1 MKDMDHLDMKILAVI
16 QQDNRLTHDELAAQ
30 VNLSSSAVRRRLRRL
45 REDGV
50 ILKDVAILNPA
61 SFGISVIVSI
71 RLASE
76 THSIYEAFKKRML
89 AAVEVAQCYT
99 VSGEA
104 DFIVIAHLKDLPSYE
119 RWMDEY
125 VLSDPS
131 VQRADTNIV
140 YSRIKYETAINLGA
154 DSEA

>member
-1 MKDMDHLDMKILAVI
+1 MNTIDQIDRKILKIV
-16 QQDNRLTHDELAAQ
+16 QHDNRLSNDELAEK

-45 REDGV
+45 RECGV
-50 ILKDVAILNPA
+50 ILKEVAILEPA

-76 THSIYEAFKKRML
+76 THSIYEAFKQRML
-89 AAVEVAQCYT
+89 AAQEVAQCYT

-104 DFIVIAHLKDLPSYE
+104 DLIVIAHLKDLPSYE
-119 RWMDEY
+119 RWMDEH
-125 VLSDPS
+125 VLSDDS

-140 YSRIKYETAINLGA
+140 YSRIKYETAIHIDVNQ
-154 DSEA
+154 